1 MTRCNRLVPLV
12 LALFPLG
19 CVAPAGPTDG
29 ELRPGLPLLDV
40 FLDEGLPRGKAYG
53 LLEQLCTVAPHRLS
67 GSEGAARAVEW
78 GLATMQLLGF
88 ENVRLE
94 PVTVPRWERGDI
106 EELVVV
112 EPAEYAGEALAVL
125 ALGGS
130 VATPVGGLE
139 GDVIVVS
146 GFDELAGRAEEA
158 RGKLVLFNRPMD
170 PRELDPFTAYGGA
183 VSQRTRGAD
192 EAAAH
197 GAIGALVRSMTLS
210 HDDEPHTGSLRY
222 GDTVER
228 VPGAA
233 VSTNAADRIAQWITA
248 GKRVRLRL
256 RLSCRTGEPVQSH
269 NVVGEIIG
277 RERPDEIVVVGA
289 HLDAWDVGQGAH
301 DDGAGCIHVLEA
313 GRLIARAGSTIGRPR
328 RTVRCVLFMNE
339 ENGLAGGEA
348 YRETHLAALGRHV
361 LAIESDRGG
370 FLPMGYTTDA
380 EGEVRALLTE
390 LWGGPPIGRG
400 GGADISPMAAHGV
413 NLAGLYVNPQAY
425 FAVHHSRH
433 DVLARVSP
441 RELELG
447 AIALA
452 SMAWLAADH
461 PGEWPRAAAG
471 PR

>member
-1 MTRCNRLVPLV
+1 MLE
-12 LALFPLG
+12 A
-19 CVAPAGPTDG
+19 
-29 ELRPGLPLLDV
+29 
-40 FLDEGLPRGKAYG
+40 FLDEGLPRGKAFG
-53 LLEQLCTVAPHRLS
+53 LLEQLCAVAPHRLS
-67 GSEGAARAVEW
+67 GSEGSARAVEW

-94 PVTVPRWERGDI
+94 PVVVPRWERGDI

-112 EPAEYAGEALAVL
+112 EPAEHAGEALALL

-130 VATPVGGLE
+130 VGTSGGGLE
-139 GDVIVVS
+139 GDVVVVTS
-146 GFDELAGRAEEA
+146 FEELSTRTEEV

-170 PRELDPFTAYGGA
+170 PRQLDPFAAYGGA

-197 GAIGALVRSMTLS
+197 GALAALVRSMTLS
-210 HDDEPHTGSLRY
+210 HDDEPHTGAMRY
-222 GDTVER
+222 GDAVER
-228 VPGAA
+228 IPGAA
-233 VSTNAADRIAQWITA
+233 LSTNACDRIAQWIAA

-269 NVVGEIIG
+269 NVVGEIVG
-277 RERPDEIVVVGA
+277 RERPDEIVVIGG

-313 GRLIARAGSTIGRPR
+313 GRLIARAGSTLGRPR

-348 YRETHLAALGRHV
+348 YRDTHLSALARHV

-370 FLPMGYTTDA
+370 FLPLGYSTDA
-380 EGEVRALLTE
+380 EGEVRAFLE
-390 LWGGPPIGRG
+390 GLWGGPPSARG
-400 GGADISPMAAHGV
+400 GGADISPLAASGV
-413 NLAGLYVNPQAY
+413 TLAGLYPSPQSY
-425 FAVHHSRH
+425 FDVHHSRH
-433 DVLARVSP
+433 DVVATVSP
-441 RELELG
+441 RELQLG
-447 AIALA
+447 AIVLA

-461 PGEWPRAAAG
+461 PGEWPRAEVTA
-471 PR
+471 P